1 MLRTRGLA
9 RMSPCALVLL
19 AASVLIAMSARSVA
33 DDQPQWL
40 PTPQEAIVDAPSS
53 GDVGPPSE
61 LTPDETPGEVITIE
75 HELAGD
81 ELTIQYPDWSWRW
94 LPVGLIYHSYMAGV
108 HEPRLALVT
117 VSNLDGRK
125 LWDPTLGGRV
135 GLLQYGNGDPVFPV
149 GYQLDFYGAAIAR
162 LDVDNE
168 QDLDSTDYVFGFP
181 LTWGGERQQ
190 WKFGYAHTSSHLGDE
205 FAIRN
210 PGALGDRI
218 NYVRDSFVF
227 GTSYYPTPSCR
238 LYGEVGWAFHCSGGA
253 EQLDGQF
260 GTEYSQ
266 PGPTGSH
273 FTPFVAANVR
283 VREDQDFSG
292 DVNLQAGWLRRNI
305 LGQTLRLGGQYYNG
319 KSSQFQ
325 FASQYEQQL
334 GVGIWYDF

>member
-1 MLRTRGLA
+1 
-9 RMSPCALVLL
+9 MSPCALAVL
-19 AASVLIAMSARSVA
+19 AAFVLVVISAHSVA
-33 DDQPQWL
+33 DDQLQLL
-40 PTPQEAIVDAPSS
+40 PTPQEAIVDASQS
-53 GDVGPPSE
+53 DAIGPAADEE
-61 LTPDETPGEVITIE
+61 LTPDETPGAVITI
-75 HELAGD
+75 D
-81 ELTIQYPDWSWRW
+81 EALTEDDLSVQYPDWSWRW
-94 LPVGLIYHSYMAGV
+94 LPVGLIYHSYLAGV

-117 VSNLDGRK
+117 VNNLDGRN

-135 GLLQYGNGDPVFPV
+135 GLLRYGNGDPVFPV

-168 QDLDSTDYVFGFP
+168 QDLDATDYVFGFP
-181 LTWGGERQQ
+181 ITWGDERQQ

-227 GTSYYPTPSCR
+227 GTSYYPVPGWR
-238 LYGEVGWAFHCSGGA
+238 VYGEVGWAFHCSGGA
-253 EQLDGQF
+253 GRVDGQF

-266 PGPTGSH
+266 PGPMSH
-273 FTPFVAANVR
+273 FTPFVAANLR

-292 DVNLQAGWLRRNI
+292 DVNLQAGWLGRNI
-305 LGQTLRLGGQYYNG
+305 LGHTLRFGGQYYNG

-325 FASQYEQQL
+325 FARQYEQQL
-334 GVGIWYDF
+334 GVGVWYDF